1 VTQLSASKREL
12 LRLVNELMGE
22 LVQFREQ
29 VDSVEDEEDEE
40 DEIED
45 NVYEDQEQDE

>member
-1 VTQLSASKREL
+1 MSASKREL

-22 LVQFREQ
+22 LVRFREH
-29 VDSVEDEEDEE
+29 VDSEEDEEDEE